1 MRRFQILYFLG
12 FFILMLPCFGNIKWG
27 AGTEEALKYFGAG
40 YEISDCGGGTVCY
53 TYKNVEKNQLTNV
66 EIYEKIN
73 TSMDVK
79 EITNLTISKLT

>member
-1 MRRFQILYFLG
+1 MRRFF
-12 FFILMLPCFGNIKWG
+12 FGNG
-27 AGTEEALKYFGAG
+27 
-40 YEISDCGGGTVCY
+40 ISQRRTFLQIVPKKEKIP
-53 TYKNVEKNQLTNV
+53 YKNVEKNQLTNV

>member
-1 MRRFQILYFLG
+1 MYFPEKNLLQIVPKKEK
-12 FFILMLPCFGNIKWG
+12 IP
-27 AGTEEALKYFGAG
+27 
-40 YEISDCGGGTVCY
+40 
-53 TYKNVEKNQLTNV
+53 YKNVEKNQLTNV

>member
-1 MRRFQILYFLG
+1 MKEKGRKRYEKVLLREWYSPEKNLLQIVPKKEK
-12 FFILMLPCFGNIKWG
+12 IP
-27 AGTEEALKYFGAG
+27 
-40 YEISDCGGGTVCY
+40 
-53 TYKNVEKNQLTNV
+53 YKNVEKNQLTNV

>member
-1 MRRFQILYFLG
+1 MRRFF
-12 FFILMLPCFGNIKWG
+12 FGN
-27 AGTEEALKYFGAG
+27 GTSREEPFANCAKK
-40 YEISDCGGGTVCY
+40 EKIP
-53 TYKNVEKNQLTNV
+53 YKNVEKNQLTNV